1 MWLEGC
7 APAGE
12 IVNEILLS
20 RAAWRRSRCR
30 AQGWP
35 HCFSSNPLP
44 CSGAMQWRNGGKSL
58 GWIPHISTHYGH
70 FVDTDPDSGQGVRA
84 LASNQTVFILFWPI
98 CLVLHHISILINQ
111 YFFWHISNCSLVS
124 LNLSLYL
131 YQFPN
136 SGERRRTR
144 IVIKTKQNLVMTRI
158 YILNIW
164 SWILNIHAHK
174 L

>member
-1 MWLEGC
+1 MLGANLGVWLSSGWGSTTGAGNLCGCLLWPCSGSMWLEGC

-111 YFFWHISNCSLVS
+111 YFEYWIVHLCPSTFIPSPILVK
-124 LNLSLYL
+124 
-131 YQFPN
+131 
-136 SGERRRTR
+136 EE
-144 IVIKTKQNLVMTRI
+144 KE
-158 YILNIW
+158 
-164 SWILNIHAHK
+164 
-174 L
+174 